1 MLLDRRE
8 VSHPPKAGVP
18 FSWLSEWVSSLLE
31 VEIKLPQS
39 KLRTIK
45 QSPFL
50 TMEYRQNKAKTNAAR
65 RRHSHLTGL
74 RRLPFLALLALP
86 ACFQLREPEPA
97 ATASEWIQ
105 PTQIDILLANFT
117 TAVQNLNVA
126 NYERSFSGTDYRFVP
141 DPTSAGSSP
150 ALFANWSV
158 PEETTYFSSLRRR
171 SVGITTNSLTFTGRR
186 DQLYTADSV
195 EVTALYQL
203 KITQQ
208 DTAFHAGTLKGNVRF
223 ILRRRNN
230 EWRIIAWRD
239 QRTSPGLCWT
249 DLKKYFSSH

>member
-1 MLLDRRE
+1 MACWPRGRI
-8 VSHPPKAGVP
+8 AGFV
-18 FSWLSEWVSSLLE
+18 FRLSLL
-31 VEIKLPQS
+31 P
-39 KLRTIK
+39 
-45 QSPFL
+45 
-50 TMEYRQNKAKTNAAR
+50 
-65 RRHSHLTGL
+65 
-74 RRLPFLALLALP
+74 LLALP

-126 NYERSFSGTDYRFVP
+126 NYERSLSGPDYRFVP

-171 SVGITTNSLTFTGRR
+171 TAPGVTNSLTLTDRR

-203 KITQQ
+203 KVTQQ
-208 DTAFHAGTLKGNVRF
+208 DTAFHAGILRGNMRL

-239 QRTSPGLCWT
+239 QRTTTGLCWT